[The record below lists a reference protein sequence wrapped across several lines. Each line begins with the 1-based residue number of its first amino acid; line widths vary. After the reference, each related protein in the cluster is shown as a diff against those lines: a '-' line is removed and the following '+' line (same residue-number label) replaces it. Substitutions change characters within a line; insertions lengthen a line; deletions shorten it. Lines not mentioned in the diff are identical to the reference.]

1 MGIVSLLILLP
12 MLTAMAVIA
21 VPARQ
26 WRAIRWVAAIGSGVH
41 LVLTA
46 LMTYMYWAASTA
58 DPIAKDAV
66 TTKLYLVECIPWFKS
81 LGIEYF
87 VGVDGISV
95 AMVILTSIII
105 FTGVLA
111 SWNVESRTKEFF
123 ALLLILV
130 TGVFGVFLSFDLF
143 LFFMFYELAVLPM
156 YLLIGIWGT
165 GPKEYAA
172 MKLTLMLLVGS
183 AFVLV
188 GFLALYHAP
197 VPGFPEGMRTFSL
210 VSWTD
215 PATMQVHPGLDMA
228 RFSSG
233 FEKWVFP
240 MIFVGFGVIGAL
252 YPLHTWSPD
261 GHSSAPTAV
270 SMLHAGVLMKLGGYG
285 AIRIAVYLMPEG
297 AQSWGL
303 IFMGLTTINILYGS
317 FGAIMQKDLKYFTAY
332 SSVSHCGFVLFGVAA
347 LNMMAFKGAVIQMFS
362 HGIMTGL
369 FFGLIGM
376 VYGRT
381 HTRIIPEMGGLAKVM
396 PWLATVF
403 YIAGLASLGLPG
415 LAGFIAES
423 HVFLGG
429 FFGIEDGGGFLGSPV
444 ATLWISRTLTIIAT
458 MSIVVTAV
466 YVLRGLARVFQ
477 GPITDP
483 HFEHLTDAT
492 VPEKIATGLL
502 VAALFFVG
510 LAPWLFIDLIESSL
524 LPMVNRLHQTG
535 ALAAIGGP

>member
-1 MGIVSLLILLP
+1 MGLLSWLIALP
-12 MLTAMAVIA
+12 FLTAVAV
-21 VPARQ
+21 VLTPSRH
-26 WRAIRWVAAIGSGVH
+26 WRMIRWISAFGTGLH
-41 LVLTA
+41 LVLTGV
-46 LMTYMYWAASTA
+46 MTWRYWQEASR
-58 DPIAKDAV
+58 DAV
-66 TTKLYLVECIPWFKS
+66 AMSKALATKLYLVERFPWFES
-81 LGIEYF
+81 LGIQYY

-111 SWNVESRTKEFF
+111 SWYVDTRTKEFF
-123 ALLLILV
+123 ALLLTLV

-165 GPKEYAA
+165 GPKEYSA

-188 GFLALYHAP
+188 GFLALYH
-197 VPGFPEGMRTFSL
+197 VSGLHTFDL
-210 VSWTD
+210 QEL
-215 PATMQVHPGLDMA
+215 AKA
-228 RFSSG
+228 KFSND
-233 FEKWVFP
+233 FQKWVFP

-285 AIRIAVYLMPEG
+285 ALRIAVYLLPEG
-297 AQSWGL
+297 AVAWGL
-303 IFMGLTTINILYGS
+303 FFMILATINIVYGS
-317 FGAIMQKDLKYFTAY
+317 LGAIMQKDLKYFTAY
-332 SSVSHCGFVLFGVAA
+332 SSVSHCGFVLFGVAV
-347 LNMMAFKGAVIQMFS
+347 LNLMAFKGAVIQMFS

-396 PWLATVF
+396 PWLAVAF
-403 YIAGLASLGLPG
+403 YIGGLASLGLPG
-415 LAGFIAES
+415 LSGFIAES

-429 FFGIEDGGGFLGSPV
+429 FFGNPWTSQTV
-444 ATLWISRTLTIIAT
+444 MQVLTVIAT
-458 MSIVVTAV
+458 TSIVVTAV
-466 YVLRGLARVFQ
+466 YVLRGLATAFQ
-477 GPITDP
+477 GPITNP
-483 HFEHLTDAT
+483 HFEELTDAT
-492 VPEKIATGLL
+492 WPERISTGVLLATLFVVGLLPWFFVDLIEPSLMPLLNRLHESGL
-502 VAALFFVG
+502 VAAL
-510 LAPWLFIDLIESSL
+510 P
-524 LPMVNRLHQTG
+524 
-535 ALAAIGGP
+535 

>member
-1 MGIVSLLILLP
+1 MGLISWLIAIP
-12 MLTAMAVIA
+12 FLTTLAVLA
-21 VPARQ
+21 VPSVR
-26 WRAIRWVAAIGSGVH
+26 WRAIRWIAVTGCGLH

-46 LMTYMYWAASTA
+46 VVTLLFWKQASADIPMMKTA
-58 DPIAKDAV
+58 LL
-66 TTKLYLVECIPWFKS
+66 TKLYLVEQVSWFRS

-87 VGVDGISV
+87 VGIDGISM

-111 SWNVESRTKEFF
+111 SWYVENRTKEFF
-123 ALLLILV
+123 VLLLTLV
-130 TGVFGVFLSFDLF
+130 TGVFGVFVSFDLF

-165 GPKEYAA
+165 GPKEYSA

-183 AFVLV
+183 AFILV
-188 GFLALYHAP
+188 GFLALYHA
-197 VPGFPEGMRTFSL
+197 S
-210 VSWTD
+210 
-215 PATMQVHPGLDMA
+215 GLHSFNLLKLA
-228 RFSSG
+228 QAHYTGEFQR
-233 FEKWVFP
+233 WVFP

-285 AIRIAVYLMPEG
+285 ALRIAVYLLPEG
-297 AQSWGL
+297 AKDWGL
-303 IFMGLTTINILYGS
+303 FFMALTTVNILYGS
-317 FGAIMQKDLKYFTAY
+317 FGAIMQRDLKYFTAY

-347 LNMMAFKGAVIQMFS
+347 LNLMALKGAVLQMFS

-369 FFGLIGM
+369 FFALIGM

-381 HTRIIPEMGGLAKVM
+381 HTRNIDEMGGLAKKM
-396 PWLATVF
+396 PWLAVMF

-415 LAGFIAES
+415 LSGFVAET

-429 FFGIEDGGGFLGSPV
+429 FFGNGWTNV
-444 ATLWISRTLTIIAT
+444 TAMRALTILAT

-466 YVLRGLARVFQ
+466 YVLRGLSRVFF
-477 GPITDP
+477 GPIRDS
-483 HFEHLTDAT
+483 HFERLDDAKL
-492 VPEKIATGLL
+492 PERISTGVLAAVLVIAG
-502 VAALFFVG
+502 V
-510 LAPWLFIDLIESSL
+510 APWLLIDLIEGAL
-524 LPMVNRLHQTG
+524 MPILNRLNGSMAMTG
-535 ALAAIGGP
+535 F

>member
-1 MGIVSLLILLP
+1 MGLLSWIIVIP
-12 MLTAMAVIA
+12 FLTAMVVVAI
-21 VPARQ
+21 PRSQ
-26 WRAIRWVAAIGSGVH
+26 WKAIRWVSAIGTSIN

-46 LMTYMYWAASTA
+46 VLTYRYWQVSAA
-58 DPIAKDAV
+58 DAV
-66 TTKLYLVECIPWFKS
+66 SIKSALFTKLYFVEQFPWFKS
-81 LGIEYF
+81 LGIQYY
-87 VGVDGISV
+87 VGADGISV

-105 FTGVLA
+105 FTGSLA
-111 SWNVESRTKEFF
+111 SWTVETRTKEFY
-123 ALLLILV
+123 AWLLVLV
-130 TGVFGVFLSFDLF
+130 TGVFGVFLSYDLF

-188 GFLALYHAP
+188 GFFALYYAS
-197 VPGFPEGMRTFSL
+197 GLNTFDL
-210 VSWTD
+210 QRL
-215 PATMQVHPGLDMA
+215 AQVRYPDHFQA
-228 RFSSG
+228 
-233 FEKWVFP
+233 WVFP

-285 AIRIAVYLMPEG
+285 ALRIGVYLLPEG
-297 AQSWGL
+297 AKMWGL
-303 IFMGLTTINILYGS
+303 FFMGLTTINILYGS

-347 LNMMAFKGAVIQMFS
+347 LNLMGLKGAVLQMFS

-381 HTRIIPEMGGLAKVM
+381 HTRIIPEMGGLGKVM
-396 PWLATVF
+396 PWLATAF

-415 LAGFIAES
+415 LSGFVAET

-429 FFGIEDGGGFLGSPV
+429 FFGNPWSNGMIAS
-444 ATLWISRTLTIIAT
+444 TLTIIAT

-466 YVLRGLARVFQ
+466 YVLRGLAAVFQ
-477 GPITDP
+477 GPITDH

-492 VPEKIATGLL
+492 LPERISTGVLLATLII
-502 VAALFFVG
+502 VG
-510 LAPWLFIDLIESSL
+510 LMPGPFIDLIEGPI
-524 LPMVNRLHQTG
+524 LPILNRLNESG
-535 ALAAIGGP
+535 VLAAVR

>member
-1 MGIVSLLILLP
+1 MGLISWLIALP
-12 MLTAMAVIA
+12 FLTMTAVVFI
-21 VPARQ
+21 PQRH
-26 WRAIRWVAAIGSGVH
+26 WRAIRWVAVSGTGLH

-46 LMTYMYWAASTA
+46 IMTWKYCQLAAPDFASITSA
-58 DPIAKDAV
+58 NL
-66 TTKLYLVECIPWFKS
+66 TKLYMVERIPWFES
-81 LGIEYF
+81 LGIQYF

-95 AMVILTSIII
+95 AMVILTAIII

-111 SWNVESRTKEFF
+111 SWYVETRTKEFF
-123 ALLLILV
+123 ALLLLLV

-165 GPKEYAA
+165 GPKEYSA

-183 AFVLV
+183 AFILV
-188 GFLALYHAP
+188 GFLALYNVSGLYTFDLQKLAS
-197 VPGFPEGMRTFSL
+197 VRFPTPF
-210 VSWTD
+210 
-215 PATMQVHPGLDMA
+215 QN
-228 RFSSG
+228 
-233 FEKWVFP
+233 WVFP

-285 AIRIAVYLMPEG
+285 ALRIAVYLLPEG
-297 AQSWGL
+297 AKTWAL
-303 IFMGLTTINILYGS
+303 FFMALTTVNILYGS

-332 SSVSHCGFVLFGVAA
+332 SSVSHCGFVLFGVAT
-347 LNMMAFKGAVIQMFS
+347 LNMMGLKGAVTQMFS

-381 HTRIIPEMGGLAKVM
+381 HTRLIPEMGGLGKVM
-396 PWLATVF
+396 PWLATAF
-403 YIAGLASLGLPG
+403 YVAGLASLGLPG
-415 LAGFIAES
+415 FSGFVAES

-429 FFGIEDGGGFLGSPV
+429 FFGNEWTSIV
-444 ATLWISRTLTIIAT
+444 AMRTLTLIAT

-466 YVLRGLARVFQ
+466 YVLRGLAQVFQ

-492 VPEKIATGLL
+492 IPERISTGLL
-502 VAALFFVG
+502 VATLVFVG
-510 LAPWLFIDLIESSL
+510 MAPWYFINLIEPSIYPFL
-524 LPMVNRLHQTG
+524 NRLQEAG
-535 ALAAIGGP
+535 AVVAMN

>member
-1 MGIVSLLILLP
+1 MGLVSWLIALP
-12 MLTAMAVIA
+12 LLTAAAVVA
-21 VPARQ
+21 VPARR
-26 WRAIRWVAAIGSGVH
+26 WRMIRWIAALGTGAH

-46 LMTYMYWAASTA
+46 VTTVLFWQAAGPDMTAMEGALH
-58 DPIAKDAV
+58 
-66 TTKLYLVECIPWFKS
+66 TKLYLVEKVPWFES
-81 LGIEYF
+81 LGIQYF

-95 AMVILTSIII
+95 SMVILTSIII

-111 SWNVESRTKEFF
+111 SWDVESRTKEFF
-123 ALLLILV
+123 VLLLTLV

-188 GFLALYHAP
+188 GFLAVYHAS
-197 VPGFPEGMRTFSL
+197 GLRTFDL
-210 VSWTD
+210 I
-215 PATMQVHPGLDMA
+215 ALGHA
-228 RFSSG
+228 EYAHG
-233 FEKWVFP
+233 FQKWAFP

-285 AIRIAVYLMPEG
+285 AIRIAVYLLPDG
-297 AQSWGL
+297 AKVWGL
-303 IFMGLTTINILYGS
+303 LFMALTTVNILYGS
-317 FGAIMQKDLKYFTAY
+317 FAAIMQKDLKYFTAY
-332 SSVSHCGFVLFGVAA
+332 SSVSHCGFVLFGVAS
-347 LNMMAFKGAVIQMFS
+347 LNFMGLKGAVIQMFS

-381 HTRIIPEMGGLAKVM
+381 HTRMIPEMGGLGKVM
-396 PWLATVF
+396 PWLATAF
-403 YIAGLASLGLPG
+403 YIGGLASLGLPG
-415 LAGFIAES
+415 LSGFVAES

-429 FFGIEDGGGFLGSPV
+429 FFGNPWIDAAV
-444 ATLWISRTLTIIAT
+444 ARTLTVIAT
-458 MSIVVTAV
+458 LSIVVTAV
-466 YVLRGLARVFQ
+466 YVLRGLATVFQ
-477 GPITDP
+477 GPITNP

-492 VPEKIATGLL
+492 WPERISTGLL
-502 VAALFFVG
+502 VTVLVVVG
-510 LAPWLFIDLIESSL
+510 LAPWPFIALIKGSL
-524 LPMVNRLHQTG
+524 MPLLNRVYQ
-535 ALAAIGGP
+535 